1 MKTITLQIF
10 HNVELK
16 IGKKKKKMHGKIDIL
31 VNKEGKPFIVV
42 EIKKPNV
49 PDNEFQKG
57 KPQVLA
63 FVLT

>member
-1 MKTITLQIF
+1 
-10 HNVELK
+10 
-16 IGKKKKKMHGKIDIL
+16 MHGKIDIL

-42 EIKKPNV
+42 EIKKPNI